1 MVLKSTLPQVRL
13 FACAVFC
20 ALLLNGGFVA
30 YTEAQQAPPVP
41 TRWIP
46 YGSDKPQ
53 PPPGAV
59 EIGQD
64 LGNGANRTIYVC
76 RAQVGASGL
85 IPGKVVAGR
94 CNVPFANTEFRQTVY
109 DVLIGNAGCFAAPH
123 NSRAAFVA
131 ADSAVPPQR
140 FVCRTHYLADR
151 GIHIILPGESP
162 QDDEGEQGGVW
173 VPENSSCRF
182 GFDGHVEQVVL
193 AEVYYAVCPQATQHS
208 PTAPGPVHQ
217 GDPHIASA
225 TVSPSTISAGMQAT
239 LTVTLD
245 RPAPAGGFVVGV
257 AHITNTGL
265 DDVIVNMPN
274 DCRFAA
280 GASSCPF
287 VINTRHE
294 TDDVTDIIF
303 KAFHFNEEKDTELKI
318 NP

>member
-1 MVLKSTLPQVRL
+1 MLEKTLTQL
-13 FACAVFC
+13 LLSAVVALC
-20 ALLLNGGFVA
+20 ALLLGGGFVA
-30 YTEAQQAPPVP
+30 NTEAQQAPPVP

-46 YGSDKPQ
+46 YGSNKPQ

-76 RAQVGASGL
+76 RAQVGGSGL

-94 CNVPFANTEFRQTVY
+94 CNVPLGNTEFAETVY
-109 DVLIGNAGCFAAPH
+109 DVLIGNMGCFAFPH

-131 ADSAVPPQR
+131 ADPAVPPQR

-151 GIHIILPGESP
+151 GFHIVGLGGN

-173 VPENSSCRF
+173 VPENNSCRF

-208 PTAPGPVHQ
+208 PAAPGPVHQ
-217 GDPHIASA
+217 DDPHIASA
-225 TVSPSTISAGMQAT
+225 TVTPSMVNAGAQAT

-245 RPAPAGGFVVGV
+245 RPAPAGGFVVGI

-265 DDVIVNMPN
+265 DDAIVNMPVSMQ
-274 DCRFAA
+274 FQA
-280 GASSCPF
+280 GASSFPF
-287 VINTRHE
+287 VINTQHA
-294 TDDVTDIIF
+294 TDEITDIIF
-303 KAFHFNEEKDTELKI
+303 KAFHFNDEKDTELKI

>member
-1 MVLKSTLPQVRL
+1 MRKRILAHIPL
-13 FACAVFC
+13 FASAVFC
-20 ALLLNGGFVA
+20 LLLLTVGFVS
-30 YTEAQQAPPVP
+30 YAQPNQAPPVP

-46 YGSDKPQ
+46 YGSNKPQ

-94 CNVPFANTEFRQTVY
+94 CNVPFENKEFAETVY
-109 DVLIGNAGCFAAPH
+109 DVLIGNMGCFAFPH

-131 ADSAVPPQR
+131 ADSAVPLQR

-151 GIHIILPGESP
+151 GFHILGLGGN

-173 VPENSSCRF
+173 VPENDSCRF

-193 AEVYYAVCPQATQHS
+193 AEVYYTVCPATTQHS
-208 PTAPGPVHQ
+208 PEAPEPVHE

-239 LTVTLD
+239 LTITLD
-245 RPAPAGGFVVGV
+245 RPAPGGGFVVGV

-294 TDDVTDIIF
+294 TDDITDIIF

>member
-1 MVLKSTLPQVRL
+1 MSKRTFTKFSLSAFV
-13 FACAVFC
+13 AVC
-20 ALLLNGGFVA
+20 TLLLSGGFVEN
-30 YTEAQQAPPVP
+30 TEAQQQPPVQ

-46 YGSDKPQ
+46 YGSNKPQ

-59 EIGQD
+59 VIGQD

-94 CNVPFANTEFRQTVY
+94 CNVPFGNKEFAETVY
-109 DVLIGNAGCFAAPH
+109 EVLIGNQGCFGFPH
-123 NSRAAFVA
+123 NSRTAFVA

-151 GIHIILPGESP
+151 GFRIVGLGPN
-162 QDDEGEQGGVW
+162 QDDEGEQGGLW
-173 VPENSSCRF
+173 VPENDSCRF

-193 AEVYYAVCPQATQHS
+193 AEVYYAVCPQPTQHS
-208 PTAPGPVHQ
+208 PTGPGGIHQ

-225 TVSPSTISAGMQAT
+225 TVTPSTINAGAHAT

-245 RPAPAGGFVVGV
+245 HPAPAGGFVVGI
-257 AHITNTGL
+257 AHTTKTGL
-265 DDVIVNMPN
+265 DDEILNMP
-274 DCRFAA
+274 FSMQFQA
-280 GASSCPF
+280 GASSFPY
-287 VINTRHE
+287 VINTQHVTNE
-294 TDDVTDIIF
+294 VTDIVF
-303 KAFHFNEEKDTELKI
+303 RAFHFGDERDTELKI

>member
-1 MVLKSTLPQVRL
+1 MLKIPLAHLPPGPFL
-13 FACAVFC
+13 ALS
-20 ALLLNGGFVA
+20 ALLLSGGFVA
-30 YTEAQQAPPVP
+30 STEAQQAPPVA

-46 YGSDKPQ
+46 YGSNQPQ

-64 LGNGANRTIYVC
+64 RGNGANRTIYVC
-76 RAQVGASGL
+76 RAQVGSSGL

-94 CNVPFANTEFRQTVY
+94 CNVPFGNREFAQTVY
-109 DVLIGNAGCFAAPH
+109 DVLIGNMGCFAFPH

-151 GIHIILPGESP
+151 GFHIGGDG

-173 VPENSSCRF
+173 VPENNSCRF
-182 GFDGHVEQVVL
+182 GFDGHVQQVVM

-208 PTAPGPVHQ
+208 PTGPLVIHR

-225 TVSPSTISAGMQAT
+225 TVSPSTVNAGAQAT

-245 RPAPAGGFVVGV
+245 QPAPPGGFVVGI
-257 AHITNTGL
+257 AHTTQTGL
-265 DDVIVNMPN
+265 DDAIVNMP
-274 DCRFAA
+274 FSLQFQA
-280 GASSCPF
+280 GASSYPF
-287 VINTRHE
+287 VINTKHATNE
-294 TDDVTDIIF
+294 ITDIIF
-303 KAFHFNEEKDTELKI
+303 KAFHFGEEKVTELKI